1 MTFAIALLV
10 YLGGGIFLVLDCRP
24 HVIILHAIYL
34 VGTNLEI
41 QKIKSWLNSSELIKL
56 DRTQFVLVKH

>member
-24 HVIILHAIYL
+24 HVII
-34 VGTNLEI
+34 
-41 QKIKSWLNSSELIKL
+41 
-56 DRTQFVLVKH
+56 